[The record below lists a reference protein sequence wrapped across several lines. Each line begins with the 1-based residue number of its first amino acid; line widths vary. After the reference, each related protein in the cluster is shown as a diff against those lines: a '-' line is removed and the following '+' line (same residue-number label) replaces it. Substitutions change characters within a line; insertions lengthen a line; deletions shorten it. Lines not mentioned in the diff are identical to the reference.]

1 MGPQRDDQYSSE
13 LSTVFL
19 SNLLQDTYSDFTYC
33 KDVEIL
39 RVVEQA
45 RVRKMGLLSMEKTWS
60 TAFMQGGAIQA
71 HKSLWHSKSTV
82 SNLDTLATRFC
93 YDRGNNRDM
102 RKLELLSFQPVEAQP
117 FDSYTGGQA
126 AFTAVEPG

>member
-1 MGPQRDDQYSSE
+1 MGPQRDDQHSSE
-13 LSTVFL
+13 LATVFL
-19 SNLLQDTYSDFTYC
+19 SNLLQGAYSGFTCC
-33 KDVEIL
+33 KDVENL

-45 RVRKMGLLSMEKTWS
+45 RVRKMGLLSKVKTWS

-93 YDRGNNRDM
+93 YDRENNQDM
-102 RKLELLSFQPVEAQP
+102 RKLELLSFHPVEA
-117 FDSYTGGQA
+117 
-126 AFTAVEPG
+126 